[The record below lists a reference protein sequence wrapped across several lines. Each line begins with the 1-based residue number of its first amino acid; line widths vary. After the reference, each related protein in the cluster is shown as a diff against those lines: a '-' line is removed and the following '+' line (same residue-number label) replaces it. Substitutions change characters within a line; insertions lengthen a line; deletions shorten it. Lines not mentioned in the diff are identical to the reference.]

1 MRCFL
6 GIALPPDPQKVLEET
21 LDRLRRIDAPVRW
34 VRSENLHITLKFL
47 GELGDEHLVN
57 LKRRL
62 AKVDKPALDLA
73 LDGLG
78 TFPPR
83 GTPRVI
89 WGGVRDAA
97 GSLKRLAAELG
108 RAAVRVGVP
117 REERPYHAH
126 ITLGRMRGSTGKEEL
141 RSALEELSPELRS
154 EPFTPEHF
162 TLYQS
167 TLTPDGSVYRRL
179 QDY

>member
-6 GIALPPDPQKVLEET
+6 GIALPREPQRVLEEI
-21 LDRLRRIDAPVRW
+21 LAQLRRTDAPVRW
-34 VRSENLHITLKFL
+34 VKPENLHITLKFL
-47 GELGDEHLVN
+47 GELGEDHLEN
-57 LKRRL
+57 LKTRL
-62 AKVDKPALDLA
+62 AKVDKPRLELA

-83 GTPRVI
+83 GTPRVL
-89 WGGVRDAA
+89 WAGVQNPT
-97 GSLKRLAAELG
+97 GNLKRLAAELG

-117 REERPYHAH
+117 REERPFHAH
-126 ITLGRMRGSTGKEEL
+126 ITLGRLRGATGKEAL
-141 RSALEELSPELRS
+141 RAALEKHSPGVQGD
-154 EPFTPEHF
+154 PFTAGTF

-167 TLTPDGSVYRRL
+167 TLTSEGSVYHRL

>member
-6 GIALPPDPQKVLEET
+6 GIGLPPAPQEILEDT
-21 LDRLRRIDAPVRW
+21 LSRLRRTDAPVRW
-34 VRSENLHITLKFL
+34 VRPENLHITLKFL
-47 GELGDEHLVN
+47 GELGDEHVEN
-57 LKRRL
+57 LKARL
-62 AKVDKPALDLA
+62 DKIDTPVLELA

-89 WGGVRDAA
+89 WAGVRDLT
-97 GSLKRLAAELG
+97 GNLKRLAGELS

-117 REERPYHAH
+117 AEDRPYHAH
-126 ITLGRMRGSTGKEEL
+126 ITFGRMQGNTGRDAL
-141 RSALEELSPELRS
+141 RSALEECSPQVQCP
-154 EPFTPEHF
+154 PFTAEYF

-167 TLTPDGSVYRRL
+167 TLTADGSVYRRL

>member
-6 GIALPPDPQKVLEET
+6 GIALPPGPQKVLEEV
-21 LDRLRRIDAPVRW
+21 LVQLRPTDAPVRW
-34 VRSENLHITLKFL
+34 VKPENLHITLKFL
-47 GELGDEHLVN
+47 GELGDEHLEN

-62 AKVDKPALDLA
+62 AVVDKPALELT

-83 GTPRVI
+83 GTPRVL
-89 WGGVRDAA
+89 WAGVEDVT
-97 GSLKRLAAELG
+97 GNLKRLATEL
-108 RAAVRVGVP
+108 RRVSVRVGVA

-126 ITLGRMRGSTGKEEL
+126 ITLGRLRGSTGKEAL
-141 RSALEELSPELRS
+141 SSALEKHSPDVRS
-154 EPFTPEHF
+154 EPFTAETF

-167 TLTPDGSVYRRL
+167 TLTPEGSVYHRL
-179 QDY
+179 EEY

>member
-6 GIALPPDPQKVLEET
+6 GIALPPDPQKVLQET
-21 LDRLRRIDAPVRW
+21 LVRLRRTAAPVRW
-34 VRSENLHITLKFL
+34 VKPENLHITLKFL
-47 GELGDEHLVN
+47 GELGEDHLEN
-57 LKRRL
+57 LKTRL
-62 AKVDKPALDLA
+62 AKVDKPVLQLA

-83 GTPRVI
+83 GTPRVL
-89 WGGVRDAA
+89 WAGVRDVA

-108 RAAVRVGVP
+108 RAAVRVGVA

-126 ITLGRMRGSTGKEEL
+126 ITLGRLRGSTGKEEL
-141 RSALEELSPELRS
+141 RSALEEHSPELRS
-154 EPFTPEHF
+154 EPFAPEHF

-167 TLTPDGSVYRRL
+167 TLTPEGSVYRRL